1 MSVLLL
7 SVCAVLVAL
16 YSQNFE
22 LYVRFYILL
31 QRVYNMCQPCVHCHT
46 HTHLYL
52 QLLTQE
58 PGKYYLH
65 LHIHIIR
72 CSENKFTCC
81 DCTILCSPFHFL
93 SVVSLMLPTRAAALL
108 LWIPYIKFLKEKLS
122 LVHHFNASH
131 SLLPYINEVL

>member
-1 MSVLLL
+1 MTVFMATVLLL
-7 SVCAVLVAL
+7 SVSAVLVAL

-31 QRVYNMCQPCVHCHT
+31 PGVYNICQPCVHCHT
-46 HTHLYL
+46 HTHTHTHTHLHL

-65 LHIHIIR
+65 LLVHIIQC
-72 CSENKFTCC
+72 CSENKFMYC
-81 DCTILCSPFHFL
+81 DCTILCNPFYFL

-108 LWIPYIKFLKEKLS
+108 F
-122 LVHHFNASH
+122 
-131 SLLPYINEVL
+131 